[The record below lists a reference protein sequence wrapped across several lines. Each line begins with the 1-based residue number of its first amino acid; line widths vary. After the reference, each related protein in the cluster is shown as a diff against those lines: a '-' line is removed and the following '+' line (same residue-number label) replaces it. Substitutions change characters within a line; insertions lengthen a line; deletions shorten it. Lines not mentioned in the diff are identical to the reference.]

1 MSPVPPVLELSID
14 ALAAGG
20 DGVGRGPDGRVVFVP
35 FAAPGD
41 RLRVRLTEERARFLR
56 GEIEAVLEP
65 GADRVTPACTVFG
78 RCGGCAWQHVA
89 YAAQVDAK
97 RAILGDALTR
107 IARVGAPPR
116 IEFTASP
123 SAYGYRGRARLL
135 VARGQVGFRQ
145 RRAHAVCAVT
155 SCPLL
160 WPALDRALGTLAAAP
175 PAGDGEWELA
185 AGSDGRVRVAPL
197 DAAIRRR
204 PAAREAEPERIELV
218 AAGERI
224 RVSPGVFAQGHALLL
239 DTLAAALL
247 EAAGTGDT
255 ALELHAGAGFFTLGL
270 ARRFARVVAIESDP
284 DAIRDLAGNVA
295 AAGLRQVRVI
305 EARVEAWL
313 AAGEADALGA
323 DVVVLDP
330 PRGGIGAP
338 AAAALA
344 RSPARRLVY
353 LSCDPATWARDLAV
367 LLSHG
372 WRLTRVHGFD
382 LFPQTP
388 HVEALAVLELAARA

>member
-1 MSPVPPVLELSID
+1 MRAAPPVLELSID

-41 RLRVRLTEERARFLR
+41 RLRVRVIEERARFAR

-65 GADRVTPACTVFG
+65 GADRVTPACAVFG

-97 RAILGDALTR
+97 RAILGDALAR
-107 IARVGAPPR
+107 IARLGAPPA

-123 SAYGYRGRARLL
+123 AAYGYRGRARVL
-135 VARGQVGFRQ
+135 VSRGQVGFRQ

-160 WPALDRALGTLAAAP
+160 LPALDRALGALAAAP

-197 DAAIRRR
+197 DAAARRR
-204 PAAREAEPERIELV
+204 PAAREAGPDPIELV

-224 RVSPGVFAQGHALLL
+224 RVSPGVFAQAHALLL
-239 DTLAAALL
+239 DALAEALL

-255 ALELHAGAGFFTLGL
+255 VLELHAGAGFFTLGL

-295 AAGLRQVRVI
+295 AAGLRQVRVV

-313 AAGEADALGA
+313 AGGEADTLGA

-330 PRGGIGAP
+330 PRGGIGAL

-344 RSPARRLVY
+344 RSPARRLAY

-367 LLSHG
+367 LLSQD
-372 WRLTRVHGFD
+372 WRLARVHGFD

-388 HVEALAVLELAARA
+388 HVEALAVLERTVSA